1 MTIIEGAILAL
12 LLANVYVTIM
22 TSKALGD
29 SLVKLSQDLA
39 ELVVN
44 QLPEVLKDQVQD
56 FQIGE
61 VNPLQQILLE
71 YFRNVMNKQ
80 PVSAQI
86 IDRTVEGK
94 FAPKSE

>member
-1 MTIIEGAILAL
+1 MTILEGSIIAL
-12 LLANVYVTIM
+12 LMLNLYVTIM
-22 TSKALGD
+22 TAKALGD

-56 FQIGE
+56 FQVGE

-71 YFRNVMNKQ
+71 YFRGMMNKQ
-80 PVSAQI
+80 PINAQV
-86 IDRTVEGK
+86 IDRTPDGK
-94 FAPKSE
+94 FAKSE

>member
-1 MTIIEGAILAL
+1 MTILEGSIIAL
-12 LLANVYVTIM
+12 LLLNLYVTIM

-56 FQIGE
+56 FQVGE

-71 YFRNVMNKQ
+71 YFRGMMNKQ
-80 PVSAQI
+80 PINAQI
-86 IDRTVEGK
+86 IDRTPDGK
-94 FAPKSE
+94 FAKSE